1 MTSIDPTEPKSTAE
15 EVSDPSPPI
24 TDQDQSEPPTPA
36 GDSSESDGGNVSE
49 GGSKEPF
56 ANLKLDERHFEDS
69 KKRDQRKAQLVMG
82 PALGE
87 SSSGNGKDTVVE
99 GETIAENE
107 EILADLPD
115 DALDLELTHLRLRTL
130 RGLGLQRF
138 KNVEVSYSIHSC
150 DLQRLNTDSNWS
162 LRRESPYDKT
172 FSLLS
177 PITLYPFLL
186 HRHRLL
192 SSPPPILLHLKK
204 DKMNQT
210 KMNSTMKTLRRKK
223 PSTRTTSDGEKEIK
237 RRYGR

>member
-56 ANLKLDERHFEDS
+56 ANLKLDERHFEDT

-138 KNVEVSYSIHSC
+138 KNVEVSHS
-150 DLQRLNTDSNWS
+150 RS
-162 LRRESPYDKT
+162 LLRPSTAEYRIELVPFVENLLTTKPSH

-177 PITLYPFLL
+177 PSTRSYSIDIDCS
-186 HRHRLL
+186 RLL
-192 SSPPPILLHLKK
+192 LRSS
-204 DKMNQT
+204 
-210 KMNSTMKTLRRKK
+210 STSRR
-223 PSTRTTSDGEKEIK
+223 TR
-237 RRYGR
+237 